1 MKLLSFFD
9 PDPENLNYKPDWKQM
24 KASDKFSYIRTYYK
38 LPIAILLAVLI
49 LIIYTVVGYINRKNA
64 ILFVGTANLIIPD
77 DRLSLFCDGYFA
89 SDPSLGKRDI
99 VSLAWLGNLSE
110 GAVGMYLSE
119 TAVAQMKL
127 LASVEAKQL
136 DVVLMD
142 QATFDTLSYNQFL
155 LDLTELSGT
164 VSGNP
169 EDASSEKLSE
179 KAGGESLSLPEQLK
193 GALVENTVLVETN
206 AAEAEVDPNVE
217 LREVTQTQFVGVD
230 LSGSPLASDLSA
242 DGKVYA
248 GIVSNTPRLDRSLS
262 YIAYLMDGPL

>member
-24 KASDKFSYIRTYYK
+24 KTSDKFFYIWAYYK
-38 LPIAILLAVLI
+38 LPIVILAAVLAL
-49 LIIYTVVGYINRKNA
+49 LIYAAAGYINRKNTV
-64 ILFVGTANLIIPD
+64 LYVGTANLIVPD
-77 DRLSLFCDGYFA
+77 DRLGLFCNGYTA
-89 SDPSLGKRDI
+89 TDPSLGKRDI
-99 VSLAWLGNLSE
+99 VSLTWLGNLSE

-136 DVVLMD
+136 DVILMD
-142 QATFDTLSYNQFL
+142 QAAFDTLSYNQFL
-155 LDLTELSGT
+155 LDLGELSGT
-164 VSGNP
+164 VSDNP
-169 EDASSEKLSE
+169 EDPSSERLSE
-179 KAGGESLSLPEQLK
+179 KGSKEDLSLPEQLK

-206 AAEAEVDPNVE
+206 VAEAEVDPNVE
-217 LREVTQTQFVGVD
+217 LREVTQTQCVGVD

-262 YIAYLMDGPL
+262 YIAYLMDAGP